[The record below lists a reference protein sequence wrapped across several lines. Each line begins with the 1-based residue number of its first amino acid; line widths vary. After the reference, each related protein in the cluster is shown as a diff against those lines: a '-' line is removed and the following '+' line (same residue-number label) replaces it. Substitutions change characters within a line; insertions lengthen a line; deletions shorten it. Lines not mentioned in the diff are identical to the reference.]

1 LWLVVQMQ
9 QLQHEITRMRAQQDS
24 LKKKIKETTE
34 KFEDEHD
41 MHLKNMAALK
51 KESENQMKHVREL
64 EVQVP
69 YKGRVTV
76 SACLLPFSP
85 EPPES
90 CKHSYSHPMCVQWS
104 SQQDS
109 NRFCLFMVHP
119 VG

>member
-41 MHLKNMAALK
+41 IHLKNMAALK

-76 SACLLPFSP
+76 SACLLPYSFSR
-85 EPPES
+85 PP
-90 CKHSYSHPMCVQWS
+90 
-104 SQQDS
+104 
-109 NRFCLFMVHP
+109 
-119 VG
+119 